1 MARTRQTFGLGGL
14 VGFVVLVLVGIL
26 VAYQV
31 YTQLSAQLSNVTGL
45 WSVAATLLAIVIPV
59 VFILMVIRL
68 LS

>member
-1 MARTRQTFGLGGL
+1 MARTKQTFGLGGL

-31 YTQLSAQLSNVTGL
+31 YTQLSAQLSNVSGL